1 MEERQMEIANRIR
14 NLVWTVCGDY
24 TLDIRPDVEGFLK
37 ARYVALYDGIKQGAF
52 ARYFDREA
60 LSMYLVKKVFL
71 EAREGP
77 LMEIDHTGNFPPG
90 GRRAA

>member
-52 ARYFDREA
+52 ARYFDRGWQQP
-60 LSMYLVKKVFL
+60 VKVL
-71 EAREGP
+71 P
-77 LMEIDHTGNFPPG
+77 LL
-90 GRRAA
+90 